1 VTTLM
6 EALKRAGL
14 IKDEDIVRVEEET
27 RRKREEASRSAPR
40 ERPALVVEGF
50 GNQREGSA

>member
-1 VTTLM
+1 MTTLM

-27 RRKREEASRSAPR
+27 RRKSEEASRSAPR